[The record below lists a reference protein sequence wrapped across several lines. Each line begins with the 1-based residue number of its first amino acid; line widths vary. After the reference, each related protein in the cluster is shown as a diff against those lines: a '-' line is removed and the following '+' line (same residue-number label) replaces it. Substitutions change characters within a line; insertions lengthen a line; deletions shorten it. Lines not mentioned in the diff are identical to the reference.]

1 MIRTKKIITEAG
13 SVDVPIVVDEEVA
26 GVQFDLEFDPA
37 VAEYTSFAEAEGA
50 SALVNESS
58 GGQSISVAVAK
69 ATALPAIIGTLTL
82 TVTNATVLAI
92 TNALGANTS
101 AEDVELTADHGGI
114 YIMID
119 VNFTWTDG
127 NDSGADVIDYKIYS
141 SNQASPTA
149 GVWTLVGTSLVES
162 LQIEVTPFQGTLYY
176 YVVARNADGEGP
188 ASGVVSLDTGEL
200 ATPDVPEALTA
211 FAKEVL

>member
-1 MIRTKKIITEAG
+1 MIRTKKITAEAG
-13 SVDVPIVVDEEVA
+13 NVNIPITVDEEVA
-26 GVQFDLEFDPA
+26 GVSFDLEFDP
-37 VAEYTSFAEAEGA
+37 VAATYASFTEAEGA

-58 GGQSISVAVAK
+58 GGQSVSVALAK

-82 TVTNATVLAI
+82 TVINATALAI
-92 TNALGANTS
+92 TNAKGATTA
-101 AEDVELTADHGGI
+101 AEDIDLTADHGGI
-114 YIMID
+114 YIMINI
-119 VNFTWTDG
+119 NFTWTDG
-127 NDSGADVIDYKIYS
+127 NGSGADVIDYKIYS
-141 SNQASPTA
+141 SNQASPAA
-149 GVWTLVGTSLVES
+149 GVWALVGTSLVES